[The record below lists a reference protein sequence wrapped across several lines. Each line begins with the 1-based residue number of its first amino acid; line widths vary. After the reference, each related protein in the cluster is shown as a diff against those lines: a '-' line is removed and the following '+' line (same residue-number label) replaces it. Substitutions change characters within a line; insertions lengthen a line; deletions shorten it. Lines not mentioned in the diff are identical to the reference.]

1 MAQQGAQ
8 AAHVPVDDIDDDLP
22 ELEAAAGP
30 QLPQPMPNNPFLAS
44 PAASP
49 SQGQIVLGPAQ
60 LNALFEQ
67 LAEATRA
74 ASDAAA
80 AAAAAA
86 TSSRDGP
93 PTLTG
98 KDMLRVLPKP
108 EVFAAS
114 TREQEHTSWPGWF
127 WSFQQYL
134 SALDPGYGPDLEA
147 LEANPGSVI
156 AKGQGTI
163 AQQARSRQLY
173 SLLAALIRGRGY
185 MIVRQTESGH
195 GLEALRQLM
204 SLFAPRSQG
213 RSLGI
218 LTAITQVPSFKPSEA
233 LLPQILDLER
243 VFTSYEQSA
252 SETLQGSVKTA
263 LLLRCLPANTKN
275 QIYASLPEDATYTQ
289 VREASLRI
297 ERQHFKWQSVSYFGT
312 VREATAQRHDEAT
325 QMEIDAVQ
333 WGKPKGKGGK
343 PQGKD
348 KGKGKGGKKGQHAQT
363 PHGGKPKGGK
373 GKDQGKG
380 GKQPG
385 KDKGKGKGKGDKS
398 QVECYNCGRKGH
410 YAAECWRSK
419 GQANVH
425 QVVNNP
431 TPSEA
436 APSTVGP
443 SASQAASE
451 ATTAVRRIE
460 IDLSAVGSGTGSGG
474 IHMITQA
481 MSAPRPDQVLL
492 EPYTSEEVLLEPNP
506 SEAMSAPRPGPVLLE
521 PYPSEATSAPK
532 PDLVPLEPFPSEF
545 IDLVHATLPA
555 MTVPDPLVR
564 NFEQAAPM
572 YDMSYSDSDGEWTFA
587 NGSLSVVTFAPE
599 HQVCA
604 IHQDIEIVLDSGA
617 DHSCLP
623 AAFGSTGTSAPPLQA
638 TFRDAQGNVISPTSV
653 RNAKLDLGP
662 LTITETWLIGPV
674 TTPLLSL
681 GKLYR
686 QGFTVGRVNNEL
698 KLFREGDEAYGVPV
712 FMKHNSLCVRGSIR
726 VMQSDAPQA
735 GQAGHPPASPSEH
748 HAPQSQTSSCEPH
761 APQSQTSSCEPHAP
775 QSQSSTPQGDFH
787 VNALTVTLHG
797 PWLSLKA
804 PFVQIDTGLVA
815 NKCASLCYVDCTLA
829 FPSLPIAFRTTLH
842 NSPRGWMLH
851 TLNEDLSTLDDFEA
865 RFEAAFPRP
874 KMYETI
880 TIGST
885 YRLDVRQLFPEH
897 SDHPLVAV
905 PVPEESDGDPSPD
918 AAMDLDVNI
927 DAGGVDLGANGGD
940 ADEGESPGAA
950 GNAPGEKP
958 VVVDGTELTL
968 DCTLATLR
976 AAAQSLGIGKS
987 GGKATVLKRI
997 KEFLAR
1003 NDFLWANLPTDV
1015 QLPREQAPVREPSQ
1029 DEVRKHSLT
1038 HMPFQAWYMTSEL
1051 TRWIA
1056 TLGHSEVT
1064 LRSDPEPVCLSL
1076 QKLVQAQRLRLGLR
1090 THLEQSE
1097 PDDHAANAAEPAVET
1112 LRQLTNTLLSEFE
1125 SRAGVKVASLDAMHA
1140 WAWRHASF
1148 IQQRFTRSQGQTPFE
1163 LACGRPYQG
1172 KLVCIGETVYGRVKS
1187 AVKGSIR
1194 RLPQTYLRSA
1204 DFAKRLRDHP
1214 YSQAAFLAG
1223 QVGQCRPQKTRDA
1236 QQAPPE
1242 PQPDESTPAG
1252 ADPLP
1257 YPGYVLPDSTPLSE
1271 LVPPPAIR
1279 SDFVPE
1285 PPTPMQEDSGPV
1297 TPLQPAPSD
1306 AEVVSSPLAVVPDAE
1321 VLADLTTRFVVT
1333 WRCKTIAG
1341 CTYWLRRARLV
1352 ARDFAF
1358 LCPGRTD
1365 LFSPASNALQSKII
1379 PCVFI
1384 DNYHNGW
1391 QLVSLDVTDAYLNCP
1406 QAEDTCTSVMI
1417 NGERLYFKLLR
1428 LLPGQQEGSQTW
1440 FYQFTDAL
1448 KVGSR
1453 VELMQEVPSL
1463 FRFQPEDGG
1472 GGGLVHVDDLLG
1484 TGPASVIKCM
1494 TDHLER
1500 DYKVTVNL
1508 ISVPGQ
1514 EVHFLKKRHYLLSST
1529 ELLIEVSPKHLEKL
1543 KSLCGHPK
1551 HRKSPLPSG
1560 RLPTEKEDD
1569 APLSQDQAFRFRSAV
1584 GVLLYLQSDLPHAM
1598 HSIRHLSGFMSSPTV
1613 GAWAIL
1619 RHLVGYLSATEGYCA
1634 CLTAGGIGHGVQVH
1648 RPGINV
1654 IETFS
1659 DADWGGCRS
1668 TRRSV
1673 SSSVILCNSKFIH
1686 AASKTQK
1693 SIALS
1698 SAESEFGAAV
1708 SAAIDG
1714 TLVSSMMRFVSPEPT
1729 TPPLLM
1735 IDNSAAR
1742 AILQRAGVGRVRHLD
1757 VKLLWT
1763 QQRVAEGLLEV
1774 LPAPTRTNVA
1784 DIGTKLLGVQRT
1796 EFLLGLIGFRDSRNG
1811 YARVGD
1817 AILSTEHNVQA
1828 IRNVCKDLS
1837 KIAKGDATANT
1848 ARILSVILIAMQAT
1862 GSLGAEDGD
1871 DANDD
1876 DATSTIL
1883 DTILESLVQIVGYA
1897 SAVYEAYPST
1907 CVAVCQCVAIA
1918 AFLMCA
1924 FMCCGRRMTDV
1935 PEASVQVRIASGVA
1949 VDVRTSRSEPKAKA
1963 GEQVRGARP
1972 KTASRPKLDDDDE
1985 RAQSPGAH
1993 EVHAGRPGSSSDVL
2007 RSNSEASERSE
2018 KIPRACPIPQ
2028 RRVPQTRSADGVW
2041 ISTSQGYAYH
2051 KATCGKLNQSLG
2063 VTEVSR
2069 AVAEERGYRACRIC
2083 KP

>member
-22 ELEAAAGP
+22 ELEAAVGP

-98 KDMLRVLPKP
+98 KDMY
-108 EVFAAS
+108 VFAAS

-185 MIVRQTESGH
+185 MIVRQTESGN

-325 QMEIDAVQ
+325 QMEI
-333 WGKPKGKGGK
+333 
-343 PQGKD
+343 
-348 KGKGKGGKKGQHAQT
+348 
-363 PHGGKPKGGK
+363 
-373 GKDQGKG
+373 
-380 GKQPG
+380 
-385 KDKGKGKGKGDKS
+385 
-398 QVECYNCGRKGH
+398 VECYNCGRKGH
-410 YAAECWRSK
+410 YSAECWRSK

-436 APSTVGP
+436 AASTVGP
-443 SASQAASE
+443 SASQAASQ

-460 IDLSAVGSGTGSGG
+460 IDLSAVGSGTGSGSGG

-492 EPYTSEEVLLEPNP
+492 EPYPSDEVLLEPNP
-506 SEAMSAPRPGPVLLE
+506 SEAMSAPRPDPVLLE
-521 PYPSEATSAPK
+521 PYPSEATSAPE

-555 MTVPDPLVR
+555 MTVPDSLVR
-564 NFEQAAPM
+564 NFEPAAPM
-572 YDMSYSDSDGEWTFA
+572 YDMSYSDSEGEWTFA

-681 GKLYR
+681 GKLYC

-735 GQAGHPPASPSEH
+735 GQAGHPPASPGEH
-748 HAPQSQTSSCEPH
+748 HAPQSQTSSGEPH

-815 NKCASLCYVDCTLA
+815 NKCTSLCYVDCTLA

-842 NSPRGWMLH
+842 NSPRGWLLH
-851 TLNEDLSTLDDFEA
+851 TLNEDLSTLDDFEV

-927 DAGGVDLGANGGD
+927 DAGGVGLGANGGD

-1003 NDFLWANLPTDV
+1003 NDFLWANLPADV

-1038 HMPFQAWYMTSEL
+1038 HMPFQAWCAECVQRRARSDRHERHPVGDREHATICFDFAYTSRPETPEQKLVCLVASCNFTGANQAWPVPAKGGNLQLRYMTSEL

-1187 AVKGSIR
+1187 AVKGQPRWGIGLWLGKLGCSDGHIVFTASGHFLACRSIR

-1242 PQPDESTPAG
+1242 PQPDESVPAG

-1257 YPGYVLPDSTPLSE
+1257 YPGYVLPDNAPLSE

-1321 VLADLTTRFVVT
+1321 VLAEGPNADRATGSSDPASSSEPAAVRVPTRAAEPSANEPRKRLRLDAVT
-1333 WRCKTIAG
+1333 FEGVDMYHNHEENDFEFEGEILEDFDYAAEADGAHDDT
-1341 CTYWLRRARLV
+1341 RLIVSLGSLLLSV
-1352 ARDFAF
+1352 ARAQ
-1358 LCPGRTD
+1358 
-1365 LFSPASNALQSKII
+1365 ALDH
-1379 PCVFI
+1379 PFCG
-1384 DNYHNGW
+1384 DM
-1391 QLVSLDVTDAYLNCP
+1391 
-1406 QAEDTCTSVMI
+1406 AEDTCTSVMI

-1428 LLPGQQEGSQTW
+1428 LLPGQREGSQTW

-1584 GVLLYLQSDLPHAM
+1584 GVLYVVPD
-1598 HSIRHLSGFMSSPTV
+1598 R
-1613 GAWAIL
+1613 
-1619 RHLVGYLSATEGYCA
+1619 
-1634 CLTAGGIGHGVQVH
+1634 
-1648 RPGINV
+1648 
-1654 IETFS
+1654 
-1659 DADWGGCRS
+1659 WGMG
-1668 TRRSV
+1668 
-1673 SSSVILCNSKFIH
+1673 NP
-1686 AASKTQK
+1686 AA
-1693 SIALS
+1693 
-1698 SAESEFGAAV
+1698 F
-1708 SAAIDG
+1708 
-1714 TLVSSMMRFVSPEPT
+1714 
-1729 TPPLLM
+1729 
-1735 IDNSAAR
+1735 
-1742 AILQRAGVGRVRHLD
+1742 
-1757 VKLLWT
+1757 
-1763 QQRVAEGLLEV
+1763 GLLEV

-1796 EFLLGLIGFRDSRNG
+1796 
-1811 YARVGD
+1811 
-1817 AILSTEHNVQA
+1817 
-1828 IRNVCKDLS
+1828 
-1837 KIAKGDATANT
+1837 
-1848 ARILSVILIAMQAT
+1848 AT

-1871 DANDD
+1871 DAKDD
-1876 DATSTIL
+1876 DATLTVL
-1883 DTILESLVQIVGYA
+1883 DAILESLVQIVGYA

-1907 CVAVCQCVAIA
+1907 CVAVCQCVAIT

-1972 KTASRPKLDDDDE
+1972 KTASRPKIEDDDE

-1993 EVHAGRPGSSSDVL
+1993 EVHAGRPGSSNDVL
-2007 RSNSEASERSE
+2007 RSNSEASGRSE
-2018 KIPRACPIPQ
+2018 RIPKARPIPQ
-2028 RRVPQTRSADGVW
+2028 RRVPQARSADGVW